1 MSKKFLKCIFH
12 GANKSYIAKTLQ
24 KKGIPTPLKYK
35 ETTCSYKNPNSRK
48 NYIWNTASI
57 SNILRDRIYIGDLV
71 QHKYAKL
78 NYKSKKT
85 VNIDKNSHIIT
96 ENCHEPIITKK
107 LFYNVQDMLDKKSN
121 EYNYVGSGTP
131 HLLRGLVF
139 CSKCGSPIT
148 YTKNHGKH
156 FRGICSTY
164 KKYGKSYCNN
174 VNIREDYLI
183 RTVLNDLRNNIEL
196 FVEIE
201 SLKVPHLVVEDNTK
215 QINSINSKIKE
226 NENYLLNLYK
236 DKVNCIISEEIF
248 STLFLEYSKEKERL
262 VKNLDT
268 LTKNK
273 KPKTD
278 SIEIKEL
285 VNQLLKLPENNINKN
300 LLLKLIDKIEIDN
313 KNQIK
318 IFYNFS
324 TPRKS

>member
-1 MSKKFLKCIFH
+1 MLKKFLKCIFH
-12 GANKSYIAKTLQ
+12 GATKSYIAKNLQ
-24 KKGIPTPLKYK
+24 QKGIPTPLKYK

-57 SNILRDRIYIGDLV
+57 SNILRDQIYIGDLV

-85 VNIDKNSHIIT
+85 VNIDKNSYIIS

-139 CSKCGSPIT
+139 CSKCGSRIT

-183 RTVLNDLRNNIEL
+183 HTVLNDLRNNIESYAE
-196 FVEIE
+196 VE
-201 SLKVPHLVVEDNTK
+201 SLRIPPLFLEDNTK
-215 QINSINSKIKE
+215 QINAINSKIKE
-226 NENYLLNLYK
+226 NENYLVNLYK
-236 DKVNCIISEEIF
+236 DKVNGLISEEIF
-248 STLFLEYSKEKERL
+248 STLFQEYSKEKESL
-262 VKNLDT
+262 IKVLNT

-273 KPKTD
+273 KQKTD
-278 SIEIKEL
+278 NKEIKKL

-318 IFYNFS
+318 IFYNFKN
-324 TPRKS
+324 PHKL